1 MAGLGVVSLSVRGA
15 LVAERLRVFMYGDG
29 FASIDGELIAARTGE
44 QRTGS
49 VPAARRQRQ
58 PLGIM
63 YEVQILW
70 KEKFS
75 KSYEPPR
82 GGDGDARE
90 ELAAGVISPGNRVP
104 DTEN

>member
-1 MAGLGVVSLSVRGA
+1 
-15 LVAERLRVFMYGDG
+15 MYGDG

-49 VPAARRQRQ
+49 VPAARRQRH